1 MGLALETG
9 KVVAAFVLGL
19 LLGVGGWGQLVS
31 GLLDPALYV
40 MLFAV
45 GVLVGLERDPWRLL
59 ARRGIGG
66 VALGLGVLASGAL
79 AGYLLGLARGLDPYL
94 SAAAAAGSGWYS
106 FTGPLLAEYDAYL
119 GLVAFVSN
127 MGRELATIMLYPH
140 LARCCP
146 LQGVAMGGA
155 TTMDSTLPVVARYGG
170 PEAALLGLVQG
181 LVVTLLVPI
190 VVPVLASAGPGVYA
204 G

>member
-9 KVVAAFVLGL
+9 KVVAAYAAGL
-19 LLGVGGWGQLVS
+19 LLGLEGWGWLVS
-31 GLLDPALYV
+31 DLLDPALYI
-40 MLFAV
+40 MLLTV
-45 GVLVGLERDPWRLL
+45 GVIVGLEGEPWRLL
-59 ARRGIGG
+59 ARRGMGG
-66 VALGLGVLASGAL
+66 IVLGLTVLASSAV
-79 AGYLLGLARGLDPYL
+79 AGYLVGLARGLDPHL

-119 GLVAFVSN
+119 GLIAFASN
-127 MGRELATIMLYPH
+127 VGRELATYMLYPL

-146 LQGVAMGGA
+146 LQAVAVGGA

-181 LVVTLLVPI
+181 LLVTLLVPV
-190 VVPVLASAGPGVYA
+190 VVPLLAAAGPGVYA